1 MPEEQFAHLLP
12 DLPQSTRLRAF
23 ASDLSADPQVAAV
36 WLGGSFA
43 RGDADPFSD
52 VDLRV
57 ALQAGAYE
65 PERIPEGA
73 ASLMAAATTRLRF
86 HFGGQATLWHMLLD
100 DGTIYDLHVQSAEGD
115 PPAEARL
122 VLLCRDDAFSEK
134 LAGGESRAPEHLP
147 AQSDEIARALQF
159 FWMNQQKGLK
169 VFHRGL
175 PLLAWQ
181 GDFLMRQELIRFH
194 YVLAT
199 GQDCGPLNRLTI
211 HTLTPVVQAIQ
222 QHAGDPVLA
231 LVGKPARTPEELMA
245 AASHLRDEVSRVG
258 RLLAEKL
265 GFDYPAAAEE
275 TVRRSWAQ
283 FPRTDGRET

>member
-1 MPEEQFAHLLP
+1 
-12 DLPQSTRLRAF
+12 
-23 ASDLSADPQVAAV
+23 
-36 WLGGSFA
+36 
-43 RGDADPFSD
+43 
-52 VDLRV
+52 
-57 ALQAGAYE
+57 
-65 PERIPEGA
+65 
-73 ASLMAAATTRLRF
+73 
-86 HFGGQATLWHMLLD
+86 MLLE
-100 DGTIYDLHVQSAEGD
+100 DGTIYDLHIQSVEED

-122 VLLCRDDAFSEK
+122 ILLCHDDTFSEK

-147 AQSDEIARALQF
+147 AQPDEIARALQL

-175 PLLAWQ
+175 PLLVWQ
-181 GDFLMRQELIRFH
+181 GDFLMRQDLIRFH

-211 HTLTPVVQAIQ
+211 HTLTPVVQTIQ
-222 QHAGDPVLA
+222 QQAGDSILA
-231 LVGKPARTPEELMA
+231 LVGEPARTPEELIET
-245 AASHLRDEVSRVG
+245 ASSLRDEVSRVG

-283 FPRTDGRET
+283 FSHTNGRKT